1 MPACHLV
8 YHWEN
13 DVMTQYSGDPLFLP
27 FSLYYLQPLN
37 QKLYHHVLSLIKSG
51 NYTGRVKP
59 SGGVIFHE

>member
-1 MPACHLV
+1 
-8 YHWEN
+8 
-13 DVMTQYSGDPLFLP
+13 MTQYSGDSPFLL